1 MENFKD
7 ITEHQLEVGEVGV
20 LKGNKYL
27 ACKGC
32 NNHDYDCYKCTFSA
46 TNNSDECMNSN
57 IHCNNIFFQ
66 LVAKKEDID
75 PILESI
81 DDTSNDDSDPNS
93 ICCEHFKTFIPLF
106 SWFTINEDTLIMPNI
121 DNIRVQYCPSCGK
134 YIRDIQLSKRDSLQ
148 YFK

>member
-7 ITEHQLEVGEVGV
+7 ITTSVDSKPTISLETWIRFKVNELESMQEYSIATDAIRAWIDIY
-20 LKGNKYL
+20 LKR
-27 ACKGC
+27 
-32 NNHDYDCYKCTFSA
+32 H
-46 TNNSDECMNSN
+46 
-57 IHCNNIFFQ
+57 I
-66 LVAKKEDID
+66 VAKKEDIE

-81 DDTSNDDSDPNS
+81 DDTSDDGSDPTN

-106 SWFTINEDTLIMPNI
+106 SWFTINEDTLIMPNL

>member
-7 ITEHQLEVGEVGV
+7 ITEHQLEVGEIGV
-20 LKGNKYL
+20 YEGLTYIALENPSL
-27 ACKGC
+27 E
-32 NNHDYDCYKCTFSA
+32 DIKC
-46 TNNSDECMNSN
+46 DECDICHICCSDVMCEFD
-57 IHCNNIFFQ
+57 IYLKRYI
-66 LVAKKEDID
+66 VAKKEDIE

-81 DDTSNDDSDPNS
+81 DDTSDDGSSPTN

>member
-20 LKGNKYL
+20 YRELTYIALENPSL
-27 ACKGC
+27 V
-32 NNHDYDCYKCTFSA
+32 DIKCDKCDICHICCPDVVCEF
-46 TNNSDECMNSN
+46 D
-57 IHCNNIFFQ
+57 IYFKRHI
-66 LVAKKEDID
+66 VAKKEAID

-81 DDTSNDDSDPNS
+81 DDTSDDDSDPTN

-148 YFK
+148 CFK

>member
-20 LKGNKYL
+20 YEGLTYIALENPSL
-27 ACKGC
+27 E
-32 NNHDYDCYKCTFSA
+32 DVKC
-46 TNNSDECMNSN
+46 DECDICYICCSDVMCEFDVYFKRH
-57 IHCNNIFFQ
+57 I
-66 LVAKKEDID
+66 VTKKEAID

-81 DDTSNDDSDPNS
+81 DDTSNDDSSPNS

-106 SWFTINEDTLIMPNI
+106 SWFTINEDILIMPNL